1 MPFSAT
7 VRPGPLPPLLDCS
20 RALLAGTVTDQGG
33 EDLVGYPV
41 HVWGPGVDTVV
52 LSGSASAYGPSGW
65 EVVGVAEEEQ
75 GIWYVQLHL
84 YNLYRAHPP
93 PLRNSVDRDDRGLPA
108 GAGPLPGT
116 TVNSERRLP

>member
-93 PLRNSVDRDDRGLPA
+93 L
-108 GAGPLPGT
+108 
-116 TVNSERRLP
+116 SEIVSIEMTEDCPQALVHFQERP